1 MFHDRRVLAVVLA
14 LVMGVIVA
22 GGVYGVPKLLSDDTP
37 EATDDAQAFLD
48 AWSEGDLEAMA
59 AHVADPPAT
68 FAEDYTALTEGLN
81 VESASFELGDV
92 RRANDLSI
100 ASFDATFRIAG
111 VGDWTYRSSMRLERD
126 GAAAEGDP
134 QWLVKWAPSVFH
146 PDLEAGETLTATR
159 EWPERGAINGSDG
172 EPLAPSVPGR
182 IVGLQPSAIQDLN
195 AVKLVLTVELGV
207 TAEEVDAALN
217 APGVQPDFFVPIIT
231 ITQEEYQAHESA
243 IYPIPGTRFRETTVR
258 AGPTEGYAQHVLGRT
273 AEATADRLAEL
284 GAPYLPG
291 DVVGVTG
298 LEARYEKA
306 LAGTPTSRIQATG
319 VPAGEGG
326 DGEEGE
332 GATEGEE
339 GEEVTRTLDT
349 VEGRAPVAL
358 ATTLDRNVQTAV
370 EQALDGVTTPAA
382 VVVTDPEG
390 NVRAAA
396 SRPLSEDLN
405 RALGGAYP
413 PGSTFK
419 VVTADA
425 LLANGMTP
433 DTTVQCDATTNA
445 GGRSFR
451 NFEGGQLGA
460 IPFSQAFAESCNTA
474 MITSTAPVDQAGLTA
489 AAERFGF
496 NADYSVGLNTVG
508 GSYPEPVDATEKAAA
523 SIGQGRVTASPLHMA
538 TVAAAVTDGSWEAPT
553 LLVDPPSV
561 DEEASAG
568 EGDGE
573 AAGTTTATDAAGGT
587 APETAPTTA
596 AAAASTETTAAGD
609 GDAARPEPTT
619 IDPAN
624 RTTLAELMRLVVTN
638 GSGSAAA
645 TPGLSVGGKTGT
657 AEFGSGDPPPT
668 HAWFIGFADNLGV
681 AVFLENGGVG
691 GRDAAPVA
699 GRVFTGLPR

>member
-1 MFHDRRVLAVVLA
+1 MFHDRRVLAVVLV

-37 EATDDAQAFLD
+37 GATDDAQGFLD
-48 AWSEGDLEAMA
+48 AWGDGDLEAMA

-68 FAEDYTALTEGLN
+68 FAEDYAALTDGLD

-111 VGDWTYRSSMRLERD
+111 VGDWSYRSSMRLERNE
-126 GAAAEGDP
+126 AAAEGDP
-134 QWLVKWAPSVFH
+134 EWLVKWTPAVFH

-159 EWPERGAINGSDG
+159 KWPERGAINGSDG
-172 EPLAPSVPGR
+172 KPLAPSVPGR

-207 TAEEVDAALN
+207 TAEEVDEALN

-231 ITQEEYQAHESA
+231 ITQEQYEAHEAA

-258 AGPTEGYAQHVLGRT
+258 AGPSEGYAQHVLGRT

-284 GAPYLPG
+284 GPPYLPG

-298 LEARYEKA
+298 LEARFEKA
-306 LAGTPTSRIQATG
+306 LAGTPTSEIQATG
-319 VPAGEGG
+319 PAEGEGG
-326 DGEEGE
+326 
-332 GATEGEE
+332 TEGEE
-339 GEEVTRTLDT
+339 VVRTLDT
-349 VEGRAPVAL
+349 IEGRAPAAVG
-358 ATTLDRNVQTAV
+358 TTIDRNVQSAV
-370 EQALDGVTTPAA
+370 EQALDGVTRPAA
-382 VVVTDPEG
+382 IVVTDPDG
-390 NVRAAA
+390 NVRAVA
-396 SRPLSEDLN
+396 SRPLTEDLN

-474 MITSTAPVDQAGLTA
+474 MITSTAPVDQSVLTE

-508 GSYPEPVDATEKAAA
+508 GSYPEPADATEKAAA

-561 DEEASAG
+561 G
-568 EGDGE
+568 EGE
-573 AAGTTTATDAAGGT
+573 AAASTTTATDATGG
-587 APETAPTTA
+587 
-596 AAAASTETTAAGD
+596 D
-609 GDAARPEPTT
+609 DAARPEPTT
-619 IDPAN
+619 IDSGN
-624 RTTLAELMRLVVTN
+624 RAMLAELMRLVVTD
-638 GSGSAAA
+638 GSGTRAA
-645 TPGLSVGGKTGT
+645 TPGVDVGGKSGT
-657 AEFGSGDPPPT
+657 AEFGSGDPLPT

-681 AVFLENGGVG
+681 SVFVENGGVG
-691 GRDAAPVA
+691 GRDAAPIA
-699 GRVFTGLPR
+699 GRVFAGLPR

>member
-1 MFHDRRVLAVVLA
+1 MFHDRRVLAVVLV

-37 EATDDAQAFLD
+37 GATDDAQGFLD
-48 AWSEGDLEAMA
+48 AWGEGDLEAMA

-68 FAEDYTALTEGLN
+68 FAEDYAALTDGLD

-111 VGDWTYRSSMRLERD
+111 VGDWSYRSSMRLERNE
-126 GAAAEGDP
+126 AAAEGDP
-134 QWLVKWAPSVFH
+134 EWLVRWTPAVFH

-159 EWPERGAINGSDG
+159 KWPERGAINGSDG
-172 EPLAPSVPGR
+172 KPLAPSVPGR

-207 TAEEVDAALN
+207 TAEEVDEALN
-217 APGVQPDFFVPIIT
+217 APGVQPDFFVPVIT
-231 ITQEEYQAHESA
+231 ITQEQYEAHEAA

-258 AGPTEGYAQHVLGRT
+258 AGPSEGYAQHVLGRT

-284 GAPYLPG
+284 GPPYLPG

-298 LEARYEKA
+298 LEARFEKA
-306 LAGTPTSRIQATG
+306 LAGTPTSEIQATG
-319 VPAGEGG
+319 PAEG
-326 DGEEGE
+326 DGD
-332 GATEGEE
+332 TEGEE
-339 GEEVTRTLDT
+339 VVRTLDT
-349 VEGRAPVAL
+349 IEGRAPAAVG
-358 ATTLDRNVQTAV
+358 TTIDRNVQSAV
-370 EQALDGVTTPAA
+370 EQALDGVTRPAA
-382 VVVTDPEG
+382 IVVTDPDG
-390 NVRAAA
+390 NVRAVA
-396 SRPLSEDLN
+396 SRPLTEDLN

-474 MITSTAPVDQAGLTA
+474 MITSTAPVDQSVLTE

-508 GSYPEPVDATEKAAA
+508 GSYPEPADATEKAAA

-561 DEEASAG
+561 G
-568 EGDGE
+568 EGE
-573 AAGTTTATDAAGGT
+573 AAASTTTATDATGGT
-587 APETAPTTA
+587 APATAPTTA
-596 AAAASTETTAAGD
+596 PASTETTATGGD
-609 GDAARPEPTT
+609 DAARPEPTT
-619 IDPAN
+619 IDSGN
-624 RTTLAELMRLVVTN
+624 RAMLAELMRLVVTD
-638 GSGSAAA
+638 GSGTRAA
-645 TPGLSVGGKTGT
+645 TPGVDVGGKSGT
-657 AEFGSGDPPPT
+657 AEFGSGDPLPT

-681 AVFLENGGVG
+681 SVFVENGGVG
-691 GRDAAPVA
+691 GRDAAPIA
-699 GRVFTGLPR
+699 GRVFAGLPR

>member
-1 MFHDRRVLAVVLA
+1 MFHDRRVLAVVLV

-37 EATDDAQAFLD
+37 GATDDAQGFLD
-48 AWSEGDLEAMA
+48 AWGDGDLEAMA

-68 FAEDYTALTEGLN
+68 FAEDYAALTDGLD

-111 VGDWTYRSSMRLERD
+111 VGDWSYRSSMRLERNE
-126 GAAAEGDP
+126 AAAEGDP
-134 QWLVKWAPSVFH
+134 EWLVKWTPAVFH

-159 EWPERGAINGSDG
+159 KWPERGAINGSDG
-172 EPLAPSVPGR
+172 KPLAPSVPGR

-207 TAEEVDAALN
+207 TAEEVDEALN

-231 ITQEEYQAHESA
+231 ITQEQYEAHEAA

-258 AGPTEGYAQHVLGRT
+258 AGPSEGYAQHVLGRT

-284 GAPYLPG
+284 GPPYLPG

-298 LEARYEKA
+298 LEARFEKA
-306 LAGTPTSRIQATG
+306 LAGTPTSEIQATG
-319 VPAGEGG
+319 PAEGEGG
-326 DGEEGE
+326 
-332 GATEGEE
+332 TEGEE
-339 GEEVTRTLDT
+339 VVRTLDT
-349 VEGRAPVAL
+349 IEGRAPAAVG
-358 ATTLDRNVQTAV
+358 TTIDRNVQSAV
-370 EQALDGVTTPAA
+370 EQALDGVTRPAA
-382 VVVTDPEG
+382 IVVTDPDG
-390 NVRAAA
+390 NVRAVA
-396 SRPLSEDLN
+396 SRPLTEDLN

-474 MITSTAPVDQAGLTA
+474 MITSTAPVDQSVLTE

-508 GSYPEPVDATEKAAA
+508 GSYPEPADATEKAAA

-561 DEEASAG
+561 G
-568 EGDGE
+568 EGE
-573 AAGTTTATDAAGGT
+573 AAASTTTATDATGG
-587 APETAPTTA
+587 
-596 AAAASTETTAAGD
+596 D
-609 GDAARPEPTT
+609 DAARLPEPTT
-619 IDPAN
+619 IDSGN
-624 RTTLAELMRLVVTN
+624 RAMLAELMRLVVTD
-638 GSGSAAA
+638 GSGTRAA
-645 TPGLSVGGKTGT
+645 TPGVDVGGKSGT
-657 AEFGSGDPPPT
+657 AEFGSGDPLPT

-681 AVFLENGGVG
+681 SVFVENGGVG
-691 GRDAAPVA
+691 GRDAAPIA
-699 GRVFTGLPR
+699 GRVFAGLPR

>member
-1 MFHDRRVLAVVLA
+1 MLHDRRVLAVVLV

-48 AWSEGDLEAMA
+48 AWGEGDLEAMA

-68 FAEDYTALTEGLN
+68 FAEDYTALTEGLD

-92 RRANDLSI
+92 RRADDLSI
-100 ASFDATFRIAG
+100 AGFEATFRIAG
-111 VGDWTYRSSMRLERD
+111 VGDWSYRSSMRLEHD
-126 GAAAEGDP
+126 ESAAEGGP
-134 QWLVKWAPSVFH
+134 EWLVRWAPTVVH
-146 PDLEAGETLTATR
+146 PDLKAGETLTVTR
-159 EWPERGAINGSDG
+159 KWPERGAINGSDG
-172 EPLAPSVPGR
+172 KPLAPTVPGR
-182 IVGLQPSAIQDLN
+182 IVGLQPSAIEDLN

-207 TAEEVDAALN
+207 TAEEVDEALN

-231 ITQEEYQAHESA
+231 ITEEQYEAHEAA

-306 LAGTPTSRIQATG
+306 LAGTPTGTIQATG
-319 VPAGEGG
+319 AAPA
-326 DGEEGE
+326 EGE
-332 GATEGEE
+332 GEGEAGDDAE
-339 GEEVTRTLDT
+339 GAGEEDVRTLDT
-349 VEGRAPVAL
+349 IEGRAPVAVG
-358 ATTLDRNVQTAV
+358 TTIDRNVQTAV
-370 EQALDGVTTPAA
+370 EQALDGVTKPAA
-382 VVVTDPEG
+382 IVVTDPDG
-390 NVRAAA
+390 NIRGVA
-396 SRPLSEDLN
+396 SRPLTEDLN

-474 MITSTAPVDQAGLTA
+474 MITSTAPVDQSVLTE

-508 GSYPEPVDATEKAAA
+508 GSYPEPADATEKAAA

-561 DEEASAG
+561 DEDE
-568 EGDGE
+568 E

-587 APETAPTTA
+587 APATAPTTA
-596 AAAASTETTAAGD
+596 SASTETTAAGG

-619 IDPAN
+619 IDEGN
-624 RTTLAELMRLVVTN
+624 RATLAELMRLVVTD
-638 GSGSAAA
+638 GSGTRAA
-645 TPGLSVGGKTGT
+645 TPGVTVGGKTGT
-657 AEFGSGDPPPT
+657 AEFGSGAPPPT

-681 AVFLENGGVG
+681 SVFLENGGVG

-699 GRVFTGLPR
+699 GRLFAALPR